1 MGQMAEF
8 MGQFSR
14 EQGKLPSST
23 NVNLKR
29 GFESA
34 KAIMFRSGKE
44 VGSESDTPKSTQKED
59 EKLQNEE
66 WSTSTPMA
74 RVKQP
79 LPQASIIP
87 NSAKQGKLNSNS
99 LNTNLTNVH
108 FPRRFMQSKKDEN
121 EKDILETFRKV
132 QVNKSRNMPNF
143 SRSCAQPREECR
155 TKR

>member
-1 MGQMAEF
+1 MDNDQLVQLLTNVAHGMQNQAKEVEDLKKQMGQMAEF

-87 NSAKQGKLNSNS
+87 NSAKQDSCN
-99 LNTNLTNVH
+99 
-108 FPRRFMQSKKDEN
+108 RRRMRMRR
-121 EKDILETFRKV
+121 TF
-132 QVNKSRNMPNF
+132 
-143 SRSCAQPREECR
+143 
-155 TKR
+155 